1 MMLWLYAAN
10 FVAAVVLKY
19 ANALRNHIVLDHEI
33 TVLQNGDIR
42 IVGVAGDARYNTLRE
57 ETPRARFVPYA
68 PMRRAL
74 MTHIVRSS
82 GDPAAAMRSVREV
95 SAAHDSRLRPRF
107 STVDELLTASMAT
120 ERFFASIAGVLSL
133 LALGLACG
141 GLYAAVAYAVSQ
153 RGPELAVRMA
163 LGATRADIMALILF
177 DKPASE
183 LSAIESLQVAEGLAE
198 LGGIGPFGGK
208 GLTGSARQ
216 ALGLDLLNIDID
228 QANSAASS
236 LTVGKYVADG
246 LFVSAKQDARGQSGA
261 VRIEYEI
268 NDSFTVQTEIRQ
280 DGDQTVSANWKRDF

>member
-1 MMLWLYAAN
+1 MTRGVISFDRLSPNNPSLDLHAERTAQSGTLAA
-10 FVAAVVLKY
+10 
-19 ANALRNHIVLDHEI
+19 I
-33 TVLQNGDIR
+33 DIS
-42 IVGVAGDARYNTLRE
+42 G
-57 ETPRARFVPYA
+57 RARTPKI
-68 PMRRAL
+68 AL
-74 MTHIVRSS
+74 SS
-82 GDPAAAMRSVREV
+82 TPALPQE
-95 SAAHDSRLRPRF
+95 
-107 STVDELLTASMAT
+107 
-120 ERFFASIAGVLSL
+120 
-133 LALGLACG
+133 
-141 GLYAAVAYAVSQ
+141 
-153 RGPELAVRMA
+153 
-163 LGATRADIMALILF
+163 DIMALILF

-246 LFVSAKQDARGQSGA
+246 LFVSAKQDAQGQNGS